1 MKRFRFMPKLAAA
14 IVSAAMIFS
23 GAVPAFAAEGTTS
36 NFDNVFTVYLGLN
49 AGAPVPNKT
58 IRYTTDNVS
67 KPANATAP
75 DLGTLTATFSSTDS
89 PKKVSD
95 LSDTESELKKK
106 LNALNRVNY
115 AKADVSVN
123 WSEKAFNKAGVYK
136 YKITEQDLRE
146 SKTFNNDPSTVRYL
160 DVYVDASESNG
171 EYTYSVAGTV
181 FHNNSTDTVNDN
193 NEMENKSLGYFDS
206 YNSVDLKFEKKI
218 SGNQVDTE
226 DKFSFNLSLENLEKN
241 ANYSITVTGTSNTTD
256 TFNSGTGG
264 TYTREGLQLGAGDQ
278 IELKGL
284 PKGVKY
290 TFTETDSKGYT
301 PSYPAPDSS
310 NTVKS
315 VGDTATTPTATNFTI
330 TDDSVDQ
337 NTTSVIVNTKEGTV
351 PTGVIFAVA
360 PFAIGAVAI
369 AAFVILK
376 VRKAAKQ

>member
-36 NFDNVFTVYLGLN
+36 NFDNVFTVYLGLEE
-49 AGAPVPNKT
+49 GAPVPNKT
-58 IRYTTDNVS
+58 ISYTTKNVS

-75 DLGTLTATFSSTDS
+75 DLGTLTANFTSKDNSY
-89 PKKVSD
+89 KVSG
-95 LSDTESELKKK
+95 LPDTESELKSK
-106 LNALNRVNY
+106 LTALDRANY
-115 AKADVSVN
+115 AKADVSVK

-136 YKITEQDLRE
+136 YMITQE
-146 SKTFNNDPSTVRYL
+146 SLNGKFNNDPSIVRYL

-171 EYTYSVAGTV
+171 TYTYSVAGTV
-181 FHNNSTDTVNDN
+181 FHENENDKVDSDN
-193 NEMENKSLGYFDS
+193 KMAHKSLGYFDS
-206 YNSVDLKFEKKI
+206 YNSVDLNFEKKI

-226 DKFSFNLSLENLEKN
+226 DKFTFNLSLENLEKN
-241 ANYSITVTGTSNTTD
+241 ATYSITVAGTKYNFDSED
-256 TFNSGTGG
+256 DGTAS
-264 TYTREGLQLGAGDQ
+264 RPGLQLGAGEQ

-301 PSYPAPDSS
+301 PSYSAPDSS

-315 VGDTATTPTATNFTI
+315 TGDTATITSNANNNFTI
-330 TDDSVDQ
+330 TDENVEQ
-337 NTTSVIVNTKEGTV
+337 NTTSVIVNTKTGTV

-376 VRKAAKQ
+376 VRKATKQ